1 MFVVLAGNGENI
13 MRLMQIFRVGAI
25 VGTLVALSGGA
36 MAQPVKVGL
45 PVPLTGFVA
54 QSARDMVDGFKL
66 YLKQSGNKLGGMDVD
81 LKIEDTEA
89 NPQNA
94 LTKMRKLVEN
104 DKVDLVVGYL
114 LAFEGLAVRDYV
126 DTNKVPLFL
135 PIVAADDLT
144 QRKRSP
150 YIVRMTWTS
159 SQPNHPFGKYAFEK
173 LGYKKIVTVGQD
185 YAFGWENVGGFQ
197 TTFEA
202 AGGTIVDKIW
212 VPLDAADYASF
223 VTRIPRDVDA
233 VFALLVGSHI
243 PGFLRTYR
251 DYGLKDRIPIVGAN
265 ITTDEDVLGS
275 MGDEALDIVSS
286 HTYAASLERPEN
298 KSFVDAFKKEYK
310 RDPSYYAEGMY
321 TAALWLDRAIAK
333 AGGANNAMK
342 LIEAVKAVDLHDAPR
357 GPLRLDEYNN
367 PIETVYIRRV
377 VKKSDGSGME
387 NKVIDKIEN
396 VSQFWTIP
404 PEEYL
409 KRPPYSRDYPP
420 LKK

>member
-1 MFVVLAGNGENI
+1 MMLKGNFIRAGAVAAV
-13 MRLMQIFRVGAI
+13 MA
-25 VGTLVALSGGA
+25 ALSGGA
-36 MAQPVKVGL
+36 MAQTVKVGL

-54 QSARDMVDGFKL
+54 ESARDMVDGFKL
-66 YLKQSGNKLGGMDVD
+66 YLKQSGNKLGGKTVD

-104 DKVDLVVGYL
+104 DKVDFVVGYL

-126 DTNKVPLFL
+126 DANKVALFL
-135 PIVAADDLT
+135 PIVAADELT
-144 QRKRSP
+144 QRRRSP
-150 YIVRMTWTS
+150 YIVRMIWTS
-159 SQPNHPFGKYAFEK
+159 SQPNHPYGKYAYEK
-173 LGYKKIVTVGQD
+173 LGYKKIVAVGQD

-202 AGGTIVDKIW
+202 AGGRIMDKIW
-212 VPLDAADYASF
+212 VPIDTADYASF
-223 VTRIPRDVDA
+223 VTRIPRDADA

-251 DYGLKDRIPIVGAN
+251 DYGLKDRIPVVGAN

-275 MGDEALDIVSS
+275 MGDEALNIVSS

-298 KSFVDAFKKEYK
+298 QAFVDAFRKEFK
-310 RDPSYYAEGMY
+310 RDPSYYAEAMY
-321 TAALWLDRAIAK
+321 TSGLWLDRAIAK
-333 AGGANNAMK
+333 AGGANDAMK
-342 LIEAVKAVDLHDAPR
+342 LIDAVKTVDLRDAPR
-357 GPLRLDEYNN
+357 GPLRLDDYNN

-377 VKKSDGSGME
+377 VKKADGKGLE
-387 NKVIDKIEN
+387 NKVIDQIEN

>member
-1 MFVVLAGNGENI
+1 MTFIQKILAGVIGST
-13 MRLMQIFRVGAI
+13 LTTLSSGAI
-25 VGTLVALSGGA
+25 
-36 MAQPVKVGL
+36 AQSVKVGL

-54 QSARDMVDGFKL
+54 ESARDMVDGFKL
-66 YLKQSGNKLGGMDVD
+66 YLKQSGNKLGGLNVD

-126 DTNKVPLFL
+126 DSNKVPLFL

-150 YIVRMTWTS
+150 YIVRMIWTS

-202 AGGTIVDKIW
+202 AGGKIVDKIW

-233 VFALLVGSHI
+233 VFSLLVGSHI

-251 DYGLKDRIPIVGAN
+251 DYGLKEKIPIIGAN
-265 ITTDEDVLGS
+265 IMTDEDVLGS

-286 HTYAASLERPEN
+286 HTYAASLERAEN
-298 KSFVDAFKKEYK
+298 KAFVDTFRKEFK
-310 RDPSYYAEGMY
+310 RDPSYYAEAMY
-321 TAALWLDRAIAK
+321 TSGLWLDRAIAS
-333 AGGANNAMK
+333 AGGAKNAVK
-342 LIEAVKAVDLHDAPR
+342 LIEAVKSVDLRDAPR
-357 GPLRLDEYNN
+357 GPLHLDSYNN

-377 VKKSDGSGME
+377 VNKSDGKGME

-396 VSQFWTIP
+396 VSQFWTFP

-409 KRPPYSRDYPP
+409 KRPSYSRDYPP
-420 LKK
+420 LTK

>member
-1 MFVVLAGNGENI
+1 MMLVGNFI
-13 MRLMQIFRVGAI
+13 RAGAI
-25 VGTLVALSGGA
+25 AGAVVALSGGA
-36 MAQPVKVGL
+36 MAQTVKVGL

-54 QSARDMVDGFKL
+54 ESARDMVDGFKL
-66 YLKQSGNKLGGMDVD
+66 YLKQTGNKLGGRTVD

-104 DKVDLVVGYL
+104 DRVDLVVGYL

-126 DTNKVPLFL
+126 DANKVALFL

-144 QRKRSP
+144 QRRRSP
-150 YIVRMTWTS
+150 YIVRMIWTS
-159 SQPNHPFGKYAFEK
+159 SQPNHPFGKYAYEK
-173 LGYKKIVTVGQD
+173 LGYKKIVAVGQD

-202 AGGTIVDKIW
+202 AGGRIMDKIW
-212 VPLDAADYASF
+212 VPIDAADYASF
-223 VTRIPRDVDA
+223 VTRISRDADA

-251 DYGLKDRIPIVGAN
+251 DYGLKARIPVVGAN

-298 KSFVDAFKKEYK
+298 KAFVDSFRKEFK
-310 RDPSYYAEGMY
+310 RDPSYYAEAMY
-321 TAALWLDRAIAK
+321 TSGLWLDRAIAK
-333 AGGANNAMK
+333 AGGASDAMK
-342 LIEAVKAVDLHDAPR
+342 LINAVKTVDLRDAPR
-357 GPLRLDEYNN
+357 GPLRLDDYNN

-377 VKKSDGSGME
+377 VEKAGGKGLE
-387 NKVIDKIEN
+387 NKVTDQIDN
-396 VSQFWTIP
+396 VSQFWTTP

>member
-1 MFVVLAGNGENI
+1 MMLNGDFIRAGA
-13 MRLMQIFRVGAI
+13 VAAA
-25 VGTLVALSGGA
+25 VAALSGSA
-36 MAQPVKVGL
+36 MAQTVKVGL

-54 QSARDMVDGFKL
+54 ESARDMVDGFKL
-66 YLKQSGNKLGGMDVD
+66 YLKQSGNKLGGKTVD

-104 DKVDLVVGYL
+104 DKVDFVVGYL

-126 DTNKVPLFL
+126 DANKVALFL
-135 PIVAADDLT
+135 PIVAADELT
-144 QRKRSP
+144 QRRRSP
-150 YIVRMTWTS
+150 YIVRMIWTS
-159 SQPNHPFGKYAFEK
+159 SQPNHPYGKYAYEK
-173 LGYKKIVTVGQD
+173 LGYKKIAAVGQD

-202 AGGTIVDKIW
+202 AGGRIMEKIW
-212 VPLDAADYASF
+212 VPIDTADYASF
-223 VTRIPRDVDA
+223 VTRIPRDADA

-251 DYGLKDRIPIVGAN
+251 DYGLKARIPVVGAN

-286 HTYAASLERPEN
+286 HTYAASLERSEN
-298 KSFVDAFKKEYK
+298 KAFVEAFRKEFK
-310 RDPSYYAEGMY
+310 RDPSYYAEAMY
-321 TAALWLDRAIAK
+321 TSGLWLDRAIAK
-333 AGGANNAMK
+333 AGGANDAMK
-342 LIEAVKAVDLHDAPR
+342 LIDAVKTVDLHDAPR
-357 GPLRLDEYNN
+357 GPLRLDDYNN

-377 VKKSDGSGME
+377 VKKADGKGLE
-387 NKVIDKIEN
+387 NKVIDKIDN
-396 VSQFWTIP
+396 MSQFWTIP